1 MITNNCYSCHHSLCQ
16 FQGIVKFKIKTSNQK
31 YLLSKNKNKK
41 YKYKYKYKYK
51 QKQKINKNN
60 KNNNKNLVI
69 K

>member
-1 MITNNCYSCHHSLCQ
+1 MIINNCYSCHHSLCQ

-41 YKYKYKYKYK
+41 YKYKYKD
-51 QKQKINKNN
+51 KINKNN
-60 KNNNKNLVI
+60 KNKNKNLVI